1 MSIALGATFSSTAP
15 AQQSGGG
22 SDVTLQAQLD
32 RCNTQL
38 SNWVNCSSGKT
49 PEGKQIISAL
59 QDKISSIKH
68 QIQQQSQGA
77 SSNPSAIRTTQAT
90 SSTPPTSL
98 ALASLGSVGTLLNTI
113 A

>member
-1 MSIALGATFSSTAP
+1 MSIALGATFSSAAP

-68 QIQQQSQGA
+68 QIQQQSQGGG
-77 SSNPSAIRTTQAT
+77 SNPSAAQARQA
-90 SSTPPTSL
+90 TPPTSL
-98 ALASLGSVGTLLNTI
+98 ALASLGSVGTLLNTT